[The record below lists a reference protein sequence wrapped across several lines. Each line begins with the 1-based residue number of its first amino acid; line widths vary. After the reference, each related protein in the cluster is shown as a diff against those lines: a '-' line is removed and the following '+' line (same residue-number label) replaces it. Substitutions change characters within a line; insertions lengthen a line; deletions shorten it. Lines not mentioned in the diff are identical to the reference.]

1 MDSHILDVSLTRD
14 NMLLITIKGDITED
28 NLPVLK
34 ADITCAETTIREE
47 SEKALRP
54 LPALVDVSTLNRAYS
69 AEAIELLAEFEK
81 TNRPYITHTAVFGA
95 DIKIKFTG
103 EIVSAISGR
112 KNISFYNSKE
122 EALASLKIDSP
133 LAQD

>member
-14 NMLLITIKGDITED
+14 NILFITIKGDITDD
-28 NLPVLK
+28 NLPMLK
-34 ADITCAETTIREE
+34 ADITHGAEIIRKE

-54 LPALVDVSTLNRAYS
+54 LPALVDVSGLNRTYS

-81 TNRPYITHTAVFGA
+81 NNRPYITHTAVFGA

-112 KNISFYNSKE
+112 KNISFYNTKE
-122 EALASLKIDSP
+122 EALASLESDATP
-133 LAQD
+133 TA

>member
-1 MDSHILDVSLTRD
+1 MDSSILDVSLTR
-14 NMLLITIKGDITED
+14 NTTLSITIKGDITED
-28 NLPVLK
+28 NLPTLRS
-34 ADITCAETTIREE
+34 DITRGADFIRRE

-54 LPALVDVSTLNRAYS
+54 LPALVDVTHLNRAYS

-81 TNRPYITHTAVFGA
+81 NNRPYITHTAVFGA

-112 KNISFYNSKE
+112 KNISFYNTKE
-122 EALASLKIDSP
+122 EALAALASDATSLT
-133 LAQD
+133 

>member
-1 MDSHILDVSLTRD
+1 MNSSILEVSLTRD
-14 NMLLITIKGDITED
+14 NALFITIKGYITED

-34 ADITCAETTIREE
+34 DDIVRGATTIREE

-54 LPALVDVSTLNRAYS
+54 LPALVDVSGLNRAYS

-81 TNRPYITHTAVFGA
+81 NNRPYITHTAVFGA
-95 DIKIKFTG
+95 DIKIKLTG
-103 EIVSAISGR
+103 EIISAISGR

-122 EALASLKIDSP
+122 EAVASLASDAAP
-133 LAQD
+133 A

>member
-1 MDSHILDVSLTRD
+1 MNSSILEVSLTRD
-14 NMLLITIKGDITED
+14 NALFITIKGDITED

-34 ADITCAETTIREE
+34 DDIVRGATTIREE

-54 LPALVDVSTLNRAYS
+54 LPALVDVSGLNRAYS

-81 TNRPYITHTAVFGA
+81 NNRPYITHTAVFGA
-95 DIKIKFTG
+95 DIKIKLTG
-103 EIVSAISGR
+103 EIISAISGR

-122 EALASLKIDSP
+122 EAVASLASDAAP
-133 LAQD
+133 A

>member
-1 MDSHILDVSLTRD
+1 MDSTILDVALLRGS
-14 NMLLITIKGDITED
+14 MLSITIKGDITED
-28 NLPVLK
+28 NLSTLR
-34 ADITCAETTIREE
+34 ADVTRGAGIIREE

-54 LPALVDVSTLNRAYS
+54 LPALVDVSGLNRTYS

-81 TNRPYITHTAVFGA
+81 NNRPYITHTAVFGA

-122 EALASLKIDSP
+122 EALASLASDVTP
-133 LAQD
+133 AAE

>member
-14 NMLLITIKGDITED
+14 NMLLITIEGDINDD
-28 NLPVLK
+28 NLPALK
-34 ADITCAETTIREE
+34 ADITRAAAIVRKE

-54 LPALVDVSTLNRAYS
+54 LPALVDVSQLNRAYS

-81 TNRPYITHTAVFGA
+81 NNRPYITHTAVFGA

-103 EIVSAISGR
+103 EIISAISGR
-112 KNISFYNSKE
+112 KNISFYNTKE
-122 EALASLKIDSP
+122 EALASLASDASP
-133 LAQD
+133 AA